1 MTEEPLFRIE
11 EEGTNGWFPPED
23 YDVMMSKEQCR
34 TRYNQL
40 LNDGYSPTRLRIVR
54 DLSLIHI

>member
-11 EEGTNGWFPPED
+11 EEGTNGRFPPED

-34 TRYNQL
+34 ARYNQL

-54 DLSLIHI
+54 DR